1 MEGCSMKKTIS
12 TKEIKDLYKKVGVSE
27 KQCADI
33 SSIRKNINTGTMN
46 NKLSNRLNIGSD
58 DKL

>member
-1 MEGCSMKKTIS
+1 MKKTIS

-58 DKL
+58 DKI